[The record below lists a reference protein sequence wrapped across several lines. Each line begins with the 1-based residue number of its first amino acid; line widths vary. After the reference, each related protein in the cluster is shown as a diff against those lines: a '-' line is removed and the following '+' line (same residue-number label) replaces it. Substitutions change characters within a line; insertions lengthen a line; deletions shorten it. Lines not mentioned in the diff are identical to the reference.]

1 MANKRKK
8 RKGLTAQN
16 KKLIIMI
23 MSIVLAVSILTSLF
37 FGFKLF
43 AFGKDIKIT
52 YVLRGGSL
60 ATATQTVEVC
70 KKYKLPTPQRDD
82 YQFMYWSLDKE
93 GKKKVD
99 ISGIWLNTTVDV
111 TLYANWGRL
120 DDEDEW
126 TKPY

>member
-8 RKGLTAQN
+8 KKGLTAQN

-37 FGFKLF
+37 VGFKLY

-60 ATATQTVEVC
+60 ATTTQTVEVC
-70 KKYKLPTPQRDD
+70 KKYKLPTPRRED

-111 TLYANWGRL
+111 TLYANWGEYN
-120 DDEDEW
+120 DEDGW